1 VPATSVYLPSFS
13 ITSSKQS
20 QQNNFLH
27 RHRPEPFIPISN
39 TTTNINTNITMSQ
52 GFPVNFG
59 PIDAPKG
66 APHDPTAA
74 ESWLEPLL
82 LKSNFYRKHFTRDG
96 RRESKS
102 TVRSQSIDAAID
114 ESRKNSLASQ
124 AAEDSAA
131 AEPSTRA

>member
-1 VPATSVYLPSFS
+1 
-13 ITSSKQS
+13 
-20 QQNNFLH
+20 
-27 RHRPEPFIPISN
+27 
-39 TTTNINTNITMSQ
+39 MSQ
-52 GFPVNFG
+52 GFPLNVG

-66 APHDPTAA
+66 TTHDPTAA

-102 TVRSQSIDAAID
+102 TIRKQSIDAAME

-124 AAEDSAA
+124 PAEDAA
-131 AEPSTRA
+131 PSEQKPTV